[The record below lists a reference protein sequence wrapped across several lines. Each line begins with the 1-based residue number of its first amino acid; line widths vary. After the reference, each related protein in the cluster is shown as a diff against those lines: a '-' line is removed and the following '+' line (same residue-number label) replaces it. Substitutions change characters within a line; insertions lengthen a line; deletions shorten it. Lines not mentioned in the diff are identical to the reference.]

1 VTRRADI
8 NNDADQ
14 ETTALSLTGVCLL
27 VSIQTKGQSF
37 IFAPAEIC
45 ICIATNNEAIAGAT
59 KAKRDQQPQEGFD
72 GLLIKVRVDE
82 TTTMTLHLALAVLIS
97 LGASCTAFQ
106 MLPAGTHVS
115 HYASDRFTTPASSRM
130 ITTAPSQQQQRS
142 SRSHGG
148 HSSTH
153 LSMGLLDD
161 FIAGGD
167 KGKRKADNE
176 KYLAT
181 LQERVARINGLEAR
195 LEELGDDELAA
206 ATPQFRQRLQN
217 GEALDGPILEQAFA
231 VVREA
236 AWYVAVVVVLA
247 IVALKLKHF

>member
-1 VTRRADI
+1 VTRRDDI

-14 ETTALSLTGVCLL
+14 ETTVLSLTGVCLL
-27 VSIQTKGQSF
+27 VSIQSKGIKLSICASRSLCLYYNQQRSNRLNCRRHQSQ
-37 IFAPAEIC
+37 ERQS
-45 ICIATNNEAIAGAT
+45 ATRKHSTERTLDQGA
-59 KAKRDQQPQEGFD
+59 RE
-72 GLLIKVRVDE
+72 E
-82 TTTMTLHLALAVLIS
+82 TTTMTLNLALAVLIS
-97 LGASCTAFQ
+97 MGASCAAFQ
-106 MLPAGTHVS
+106 MLPAGTRVS
-115 HYASDRFTTPASSRM
+115 HIHASDRFTTPASSWM
-130 ITTAPSQQQQRS
+130 ITTAPSQQQQLS
-142 SRSHGG
+142 TKSHGG
-148 HSSTH
+148 RSTTH

-167 KGKRKADNE
+167 KGKRKADND

-181 LQERVARINGLEAR
+181 LQERVARINGLEAS

-236 AWYVAVVVVLA
+236 AW
-247 IVALKLKHF
+247 